1 MSGDVF
7 DLFGNPVRPG
17 KGQKGR
23 PAYEA
28 TQKDR
33 NKVKMLLAMG
43 WNNQRIAN
51 AVEVSMATLK
61 RYFRAEL
68 KVRDQMRDRLEARR
82 LELAMDGAN
91 AGNLAAMRELDR
103 LILKNDQRLATDR
116 LSRMGQPD
124 EEEEEKPTSK
134 YIGKGEL
141 SRKKANALATGEAAS
156 EWGDLLKPGNYEN

>member
-23 PAYEA
+23 PRYEA
-28 TQKDR
+28 TLKDR

-51 AVEVSMATLK
+51 ALEVSLATLK

-68 KVRDQMRDRLEARR
+68 AVRDQMRDRLEARR
-82 LELAMDGAN
+82 LEMAIEMAN
-91 AGNLAAMRELDR
+91 AGNTAAMRELDR
-103 LILKNDQRLATDR
+103 LILKNDQKLATDR
-116 LSRMGQPD
+116 LDRMGQI
-124 EEEEEKPTSK
+124 EEDDEKPTSK
-134 YIGKGEL
+134 YVGKGEL
-141 SRKKANALATGEAAS
+141 SRKKANALAKGEAPS
-156 EWGDLLKPGNYEN
+156 DWGGLLKPGNYEN